1 MPSKALEVNIKTSK
15 VDVIIREEYTVLQDV
30 MSRYSGILDNL
41 KIFVTELCH
50 PYKNW
55 EFILREARNYSLDYF
70 HLLKEHEKGP
80 EAAKLFVNI
89 FLDSIRESQNT
100 NVKQDGADNLL
111 IYIQKIIKDSNADLA
126 RFIHVIEY
134 SFQEI
139 YSLGNKEFSLFVKS
153 FYQINKIA
161 VLLVEHNIPESSAA
175 AINRLIARY
184 LKESYDFWSGH
195 KDPIEWFFNE
205 AAVPDSE
212 KDEFKEIFSSVSHQ
226 DLQKFN
232 DTLKNNTR
240 QYKND
245 EKGLL
250 KELIKLPGYRQIA
263 DQYRK
268 IPRLLFKKGE
278 EVGHGQY
285 WKLIFLFHIMN
296 MDGLSVIH
304 EETLREVNRTLT
316 QLIDTEKP
324 KDLQP
329 LILKTFTIL
338 KESVTLYPG
347 TALNCIGNMGTA
359 IYRTDE
365 SELVDFFLESVM
377 DLGFQTPDFKG
388 VGNDWQA
395 KVNRAHIQ
403 NIRTWLE
410 IIEINPAW
418 SKKLLSSLIIYLS
431 VGGVYIKDTDL
442 FPRDITNLLNSNIGN
457 VYNLI
462 KQLTRL
468 FPAYF
473 NEIGAEGQLRDIS
486 TRLDEISFRKDVLV
500 HFLRKQSHV
509 ESSNRIIGL
518 IEAMLHFWLTKDK
531 DRLEEFL
538 PPNIHEQIEPEGLY
552 IDGVHKLIKDL
563 FNRKDIKNIKELL
576 DLDITSLRN
585 TYSKVTGIKS
595 TDLERLELSI
605 IFYKLIV
612 QKYSIDFYELDNYI
626 NQLQIGYFPDIH
638 PLKDALKQEDTYQK
652 ISGLL
657 SYLEKLKEIIL
668 SREQYDIREDIYHKR
683 HFTVDIPSMY
693 GSYHERK
700 FDTLGLTFRLESYL
714 NALFDDLVENIDLG
728 LITRDTIFKINDYL
742 ALFNQ
747 ALRLDGIL
755 SSEIEKQ
762 MELLKRSLEVRG
774 FTFTQ
779 FIDIFR
785 GFSQAVSNVVND
797 YFNAIHEQ
805 NLVKILRN
813 IPKESLL
820 PKYRTN
826 GHSFKD
832 DKLTLRVSEVFLRE
846 RIAFALGLQQLDLF
860 LSRIMNTLF
869 RQSDELSKEKLH
881 LLLNYDPQKAISS
894 IESSNR
900 LVSGVVHLGNKGL
913 NLVSLH
919 NHGFRVPPGFI
930 ITTEVYRYWDV
941 IQGYR
946 PAAQNFKAQIEREI
960 SSIERQTGKRFGNPK
975 NPLLFSV
982 RSGAPISQPGMMDT
996 FLNVGINEEIV
1007 KGIIDITGEAWF
1019 AWDCYRRFLQ
1029 SYGMAFGLDRND
1041 FDYIIGD
1048 VKEKLNVRHKINFTG
1063 EQMREITLAYKSYIS
1078 GHGIDVE
1085 ESPVKQLYITI
1096 SKVLESWNTP
1106 KAKAYRKIMKI
1117 SDDWGTA
1124 VTVQS
1129 MVFGNL
1135 HKNSGSGVVF
1145 THNPRLSGDLIT
1157 LWGDYALGN
1166 QGEDVVSGLVNTMPI
1181 SNRQAETENRDINS
1195 TLQNS
1200 FPKIYNA
1207 IKNCAT
1213 KLIYDSNWS
1222 PQEMEFTFETDA
1234 EEDLYFLQTRDMAI
1248 RHRTKVLSF
1257 VAGTKEETRFLGHGV
1272 GVSGGAMTGKVVF
1285 NLDEIRSFRKKEPGT
1300 SLILIRGDTVPDDIQ
1315 EIFESDGLLTARGG
1329 STSHAAIVAHRLG
1342 KTCVVGSPNLACMER
1357 ESSCSIDQVHLKTG
1371 DWLSIDGREGSIYSG
1386 KMEIEEV
1393 ARR

>member
-15 VDVIIREEYTVLQDV
+15 VDVIIREEYKVLRDA
-30 MSRYSGILDNL
+30 MSRYSGITDNL
-41 KIFVTELCH
+41 NVFITELCH

-55 EFILREARNYSLDYF
+55 EFIVKEARNYSLDYF
-70 HLLKEHEKGP
+70 HLLKKHPKGP
-80 EAAKLFVNI
+80 EAVKLLIEV
-89 FLDSIRESQNT
+89 FLEAITESQNALV
-100 NVKQDGADNLL
+100 NQDGADNLL
-111 IYIQKIIKDSNADLA
+111 IYIQKIIKDSKEDLP
-126 RFIHVIEY
+126 RFIGVIEY
-134 SFQEI
+134 SFNEI
-139 YSLGNKEFSLFVKS
+139 SSLEDKYFSLFVKS

-161 VLLVEHNIPESSAA
+161 SLLADRQLPESTAA
-175 AINRLIARY
+175 SINTLLKKY
-184 LKESYDFWSGH
+184 LKESYDFWSRH
-195 KDPIEWFFNE
+195 KDPMEWFINE
-205 AAVPDSE
+205 AAIPSSDI
-212 KDEFKEIFSSVSHQ
+212 DELGEIFKIVSHQ
-226 DLQKFN
+226 DLKKYQDNLIKIIHEN
-232 DTLKNNTR
+232 
-240 QYKND
+240 KND
-245 EKGLL
+245 KYSLL
-250 KELIKLPGYRQIA
+250 KELITLPGYRQIA

-268 IPRLLFKKGE
+268 IPRLLYKKGE
-278 EVGHGQY
+278 ETGHGQY

-316 QLIDTEKP
+316 LLIETEKP
-324 KDLQP
+324 KHLQP
-329 LILKTFTIL
+329 LILKTFRIL

-347 TALNCIGNMGTA
+347 TALNCVGNMGTA
-359 IYRTDE
+359 IYKTDE
-365 SELVDFFLESVM
+365 SELVGFFLESVM

-410 IIEINPAW
+410 IIELNPTW

-442 FPRDITNLLNSNIGN
+442 FPRDITNLLNSNIVN

-486 TRLDEISFRKDVLV
+486 TKLDEITFRKDVLV
-500 HFLRKQSHV
+500 HFVRKQSHV

-518 IEAMLHFWLTKDK
+518 IETMLKFWLTKEK
-531 DRLEEFL
+531 DGLKDFL
-538 PPNIHEQIEPEGLY
+538 PPDIYGQIKPEGPY
-552 IDGVHKLIKDL
+552 FNGVHTLINDIFK
-563 FNRKDIKNIKELL
+563 RKGLNKIKELL
-576 DLDITSLRN
+576 DLDIDTLRDIYKEKTEFN
-585 TYSKVTGIKS
+585 SV
-595 TDLERLELSI
+595 DLERIELAV
-605 IFYKLIV
+605 IFYKLLV
-612 QKYSIDFYELDNYI
+612 QKYSIDFLELDSYVNH
-626 NQLQIGYFPDIH
+626 LQPGYFSEINL
-638 PLKDALKQEDTYQK
+638 LKDAFKEEDTYHK

-657 SYLEKLKEIIL
+657 TYLEKLKEIIL
-668 SREQYDIREDIYHKR
+668 STDRYDIREDIYHKR

-700 FDTLGLTFRLESYL
+700 FDTLGLTFRLESL
-714 NALFDDLVENIDLG
+714 VNTLFDDLVENIDLG

-742 ALFNQ
+742 VLFNK

-762 MELLKRSLEVRG
+762 LELLKHSLKVRG

-805 NLVKILRN
+805 NLLKILN
-813 IPKESLL
+813 SAPKESLL
-820 PKYRTN
+820 SKYRTN
-826 GHSFKD
+826 GHSFSR
-832 DKLTLRVSEVFLRE
+832 DKLTHRVSEVFLRE

-860 LSRIMNTLF
+860 LSRIMKTLF
-869 RQSDELSKEKLH
+869 RQSDELSKDKLH

-894 IESSNR
+894 ITSSNR
-900 LVSGVVHLGNKGL
+900 LVSGVIHLGNKGL

-919 NHGFRVPPGFI
+919 NNGFRVPPGFI
-930 ITTEVYRYWDV
+930 ITTEVYRYWEV
-941 IQGYR
+941 IDGYK
-946 PAAQNFKAQIEREI
+946 PADNNLKSQVEREI
-960 SSIERQTGKRFGNPK
+960 VSIERQTGKHFGDPE

-996 FLNVGINEEIV
+996 FLNVGINEDIV
-1007 KGIIDITGEAWF
+1007 QGITDITGEPWF

-1041 FDYIIGD
+1041 FDDIIAGR
-1048 VKEKLNVRHKINFTG
+1048 KEKLKVRHKINFTG
-1063 EQMREITLAYKSYIS
+1063 EQMKQITLDYKNFILSK
-1078 GHGIDVE
+1078 GIPVE
-1085 ESPVKQLYITI
+1085 ESPINQLYITI
-1096 SKVLESWNTP
+1096 GKVLESWNTP
-1106 KAKAYRKIMKI
+1106 KARAYRKIMKI

-1166 QGEDVVSGLVNTMPI
+1166 QGEDVVSGLVNTLPI
-1181 SNRQAETENRDINS
+1181 SNRQAETENRDINK

-1200 FPKIYNA
+1200 FPEIYNA
-1207 IKNCAT
+1207 IRNCARE
-1213 KLIYDSNWS
+1213 LIYDRNWS
-1222 PQEMEFTFETDA
+1222 PQEMEFTFESGR
-1234 EEDLYFLQTRDMAI
+1234 EKDLYFLQTRDMAI
-1248 RHRTKVLSF
+1248 RQGKKVLSF
-1257 VAGTKEETRFLGHGV
+1257 VNGLETDTRFLGHGI

-1285 NLDEIRSFRKKEPGT
+1285 NLDEIRSFRKKEPDT
-1300 SLILIRGDTVPDDIQ
+1300 SLILVRGDTVPDDIQ
-1315 EIFESDGLLTARGG
+1315 EIFESNGLLTARGG

-1342 KTCVVGSPNLACMER
+1342 KTCVVGSPNLTCMEKDSR
-1357 ESSCSIDQVHLKTG
+1357 CSIDQIHLKTG

>member
-1 MPSKALEVNIKTSK
+1 MPSKALEVNIKTSR
-15 VDVIIREEYTVLQDV
+15 VDVIIREEYSVLREA
-30 MSRYSGILDNL
+30 MSRYPGILDNL

-55 EFILREARNYSLDYF
+55 EFIAKEARTYSLDYF
-70 HLLKEHEKGP
+70 HLLKEHPEGP
-80 EAAKLFVNI
+80 EAARLFIDI
-89 FLDSIRESQNT
+89 FLQTIMESQNT
-100 NVKQDGADNLL
+100 AVNQDGADNLL
-111 IYIQKIIKDSNADLA
+111 IYIQKIIKDSKADLP
-126 RFIHVIEY
+126 RFISVIGY
-134 SFQEI
+134 SFDRI
-139 YSLGNKEFSLFVKS
+139 YSLEEKYFSLFVKS

-161 VLLVEHNIPESSAA
+161 SLLAEQQLPADSVKS
-175 AINRLIARY
+175 INTLLKKY
-184 LKESYDFWSGH
+184 LKESYDFWAHH
-195 KDPIEWFFNE
+195 KDPMEWFISE
-205 AAVPDSE
+205 AAIPSSDTE
-212 KDEFKEIFSSVSHQ
+212 ALREIFRTVSHQ
-226 DLQKFN
+226 DLKRYH
-232 DTLKNNTR
+232 DTLAKLINK
-240 QYKND
+240 YKND
-245 EKGLL
+245 ENTLL
-250 KELIKLPGYRQIA
+250 KELITLPGYRQIA

-278 EVGHGQY
+278 ETGHGQY

-316 QLIDTEKP
+316 HLIDTENP
-324 KDLQP
+324 KNLQP
-329 LILKTFTIL
+329 LILKTFRIL

-359 IYRTDE
+359 IYKTDE

-410 IIEINPAW
+410 IIELNPTW

-431 VGGVYIKDTDL
+431 VGGVYIRDTDL
-442 FPRDITNLLNSNIGN
+442 FPRDITNLLNSSIAN

-473 NEIGAEGQLRDIS
+473 NEIGAEGKLRDIS
-486 TRLDEISFRKDVLV
+486 TKLDEITFRKDILV
-500 HFLRKQSHV
+500 HFVRKQSHV

-518 IEAMLHFWLTKDK
+518 IETMLHFWLTKEK
-531 DRLEEFL
+531 DGLKDFL
-538 PPNIHEQIEPEGLY
+538 PPDIYDRIKPDSPYFDGTHTLINDIFRRKGL
-552 IDGVHKLIKDL
+552 
-563 FNRKDIKNIKELL
+563 KNIREILNI
-576 DLDITSLRN
+576 DIDTLRD
-585 TYSKVTGIKS
+585 TYKGNAEFKS
-595 TDLERLELSI
+595 IDLERIELSFT
-605 IFYKLIV
+605 FYKLLV
-612 QKYSIDFYELDNYI
+612 QKYSIDYLELDSYVNH
-626 NQLQIGYFPDIH
+626 LQPGYFSEINL
-638 PLKDALKQEDTYQK
+638 LKDALSEEDTYHK

-657 SYLEKLKEIIL
+657 TYLEKLREIIL
-668 SREQYDIREDIYHKR
+668 SADQYEIREDIYHKR

-700 FDTLGLTFRLESYL
+700 FDSLGLTFRLESL
-714 NALFDDLVENIDLG
+714 VNTLFDDLVENIDLG

-742 ALFNQ
+742 ILFNR

-762 MELLKRSLEVRG
+762 LELLKRSLEVRG

-805 NLVKILRN
+805 NLFKILSNTPR
-813 IPKESLL
+813 ESLL
-820 PKYRTN
+820 SKYQPN
-826 GHSFKD
+826 SLSFSR
-832 DKLTLRVSEVFLRE
+832 DKLAHRVSEVFLRE
-846 RIAFALGLQQLDLF
+846 RIALALGLQQLDLF
-860 LSRIMNTLF
+860 LSRIMKTLF
-869 RQSDELSKEKLH
+869 RQADELPKDKLH
-881 LLLNYDPQKAISS
+881 LLLNYDPQKAISP
-894 IESSNR
+894 IVSSNR
-900 LVSGVVHLGNKGL
+900 LVSGVIHLGNKGL

-919 NHGFRVPPGFI
+919 NNGFRVPPGFI

-941 IQGYR
+941 IQGYK
-946 PAAQNFKAQIEREI
+946 PAENNFIAQVDREI
-960 SSIERQTGKRFGNPK
+960 ASIEIQTGKRFGNPGS
-975 NPLLFSV
+975 PLLLSV

-996 FLNVGINEEIV
+996 FLNVGINEDIV
-1007 KGIIDITGEAWF
+1007 QGIIDITGEPWF

-1041 FDYIIGD
+1041 FDDIIAD
-1048 VKEKLNVRHKINFTG
+1048 VKEELNVQHKINLTG
-1063 EQMREITLAYKSYIS
+1063 EQMKQITLDYKRFIVSR
-1078 GHGIDVE
+1078 GIDVE
-1085 ESPVKQLYITI
+1085 ESPIKQLYITI
-1096 SKVLESWNTP
+1096 GKVLESWNTP
-1106 KAKAYRKIMKI
+1106 KARAYRKIMKI

-1129 MVFGNL
+1129 MVFGNM

-1157 LWGDYALGN
+1157 LWGDYAVGN

-1181 SNRQAETENRDINS
+1181 SNRQAETENRDINKS
-1195 TLQNS
+1195 LQNS
-1200 FPKIYNA
+1200 FPNIYNA
-1207 IKNCAT
+1207 IRNCARE
-1213 KLIYDSNWS
+1213 LIYEKNWS
-1222 PQEMEFTFETDA
+1222 PQEMEFTFESDK

-1248 RHRTKVLSF
+1248 RHGKKVLSF
-1257 VAGTKEETRFLGHGV
+1257 AADSKTNIRFLGHGI

-1285 NLDEIRSFRKKEPGT
+1285 NLDEIRSFRKKEPET
-1300 SLILIRGDTVPDDIQ
+1300 SLILVRGDTVPDDIQ

-1342 KTCVVGSPNLACMER
+1342 KTCVVGSPNLTCMEKD
-1357 ESSCSIDQVHLKTG
+1357 SSCSIDQVHLKTG

>member
-15 VDVIIREEYTVLQDV
+15 VDVIIREEYTVLKEV
-30 MSRYSGILDNL
+30 MSKYSGILENL
-41 KIFVTELCH
+41 NVFITELCH

-55 EFILREARNYSLDYF
+55 EFILKEAKNYSLDYF
-70 HLLKEHEKGP
+70 HLLKEHARGP
-80 EAAKLFVNI
+80 EAAVLFVDI
-89 FLDSIRESQNT
+89 FLDTITESQKINI
-100 NVKQDGADNLL
+100 KQDGADNLL
-111 IYIQKIIKDSNADLA
+111 IYIQKIIKDSKADLS
-126 RFIHVIEY
+126 RFIQVLEY
-134 SFQEI
+134 SFKKI
-139 YSLGNKEFSLFVKS
+139 YSFGDEEFSLFVKS
-153 FYQINKIA
+153 YYQINKIA
-161 VLLVEHNIPESSAA
+161 ASLAQLNIPENLTAS
-175 AINRLIARY
+175 INKLLTKY
-184 LKESYDFWSGH
+184 LGESYEFWSGH
-195 KDPIEWFFNE
+195 KDPMEWFVNE
-205 AAVPDSE
+205 AAIPDPDKE
-212 KDEFKEIFSSVSHQ
+212 EFKEIFGSVSHQ
-226 DLQKFN
+226 DLQRSQS
-232 DTLKNNTR
+232 TLVNII
-240 QYKND
+240 QEYKDNGN
-245 EKGLL
+245 GLL
-250 KELIKLPGYRQIA
+250 KALINLPGYRQIA

-268 IPRLLFKKGE
+268 IPRILFKKGE

-324 KDLQP
+324 KNLQT
-329 LILKTFTIL
+329 LILKTFRIL
-338 KESVTLYPG
+338 KESVLLYPG
-347 TALNCIGNMGTA
+347 TALSCIGNMGTA

-410 IIEINPAW
+410 IIELNPTW

-431 VGGVYIKDTDL
+431 VAGVYIRDTDL
-442 FPRDITNLLNSNIGN
+442 FPRDITNLLNCNISN

-486 TRLDEISFRKDVLV
+486 TRLDEISYRKDALI

-518 IEAMLHFWLTKDK
+518 MEALLYFWLTKEK
-531 DRLEEFL
+531 EVLKEYL
-538 PPNIHEQIEPEGLY
+538 PPDIHERIKSEGPY
-552 IDGVHKLIKDL
+552 FNGVHALIKDL
-563 FNRKDIKNIKELL
+563 FKRKGLKDIKELL
-576 DLDITSLRN
+576 DIDKETLKDIYNKN
-585 TYSKVTGIKS
+585 TDVKS
-595 TDLERLELSI
+595 TDLERIELSVV
-605 IFYKLIV
+605 FYKLLV
-612 QKYSIDFYELDNYI
+612 QKYSIDFLELDNYV
-626 NQLQIGYFPDIH
+626 NQLQPGYFPDINL
-638 PLKDALKQEDTYQK
+638 LKDALKQKDTYHK
-652 ISGLL
+652 ISELL

-668 SREQYDIREDIYHKR
+668 SPDRYDIREDIYHKR

-700 FDTLGLTFRLESYL
+700 FDTLGLTFRIESL
-714 NALFDDLVENIDLG
+714 VNTLFDDLVENIDLG
-728 LITRDTIFKINDYL
+728 LITRDTFFRINDYL
-742 ALFNQ
+742 VLFDK
-747 ALRLDGIL
+747 AMRLDGIL

-762 MELLKRSLEVRG
+762 LELLNRSLEVRG

-785 GFSQAVSNVVND
+785 GFSEAVSNVVND

-805 NLVKILRN
+805 NLVKILNN
-813 IPKESLL
+813 IPEGSLIS
-820 PKYRTN
+820 KYRTN
-826 GHSFKD
+826 GHAYGR
-832 DKLTLRVSEVFLRE
+832 DKLAHRVSEVFLRE

-869 RQSDELSKEKLH
+869 RQSDELPKDKLH

-894 IESSNR
+894 IASSNR

-919 NHGFRVPPGFI
+919 NSGFRVPPGFI

-941 IQGYR
+941 IQGYS
-946 PAAQNFKAQIEREI
+946 PAEKNFKAQTDNEIADLERL
-960 SSIERQTGKRFGNPK
+960 TGKLFGNPK
-975 NPLLFSV
+975 NPLLLSV

-996 FLNVGINEEIV
+996 FLNVGINEDIV
-1007 KGIIDITGEAWF
+1007 QGIIDITGEVWF

-1041 FDYIIGD
+1041 FDDIIAN
-1048 VKEKLNVRHKINFTG
+1048 VKERLNVQHKINLTG
-1063 EQMREITLAYKSYIS
+1063 EQMREITLDYKSFII
-1078 GHGIDVE
+1078 GHGIEVE
-1085 ESPVKQLYITI
+1085 ESPIKQLYITI
-1096 SKVLESWNTP
+1096 GKVLESWNTT

-1129 MVFGNL
+1129 MVFGNM
-1135 HKNSGSGVVF
+1135 HKYSGSGVVF

-1157 LWGDYALGN
+1157 LWGDYAIGN

-1181 SNRQAETENRDINS
+1181 SNRQAETENRNING

-1200 FPKIYNA
+1200 FPNIYNA
-1207 IKNCAT
+1207 IKNCA
-1213 KLIYDSNWS
+1213 KELIYDRNWS
-1222 PQEMEFTFETDA
+1222 PQEMEFTFESGE

-1248 RHRTKVLSF
+1248 RQGKKVLSF
-1257 VAGTKEETRFLGHGV
+1257 VAGTKEETRFLGHGI
-1272 GVSGGAMTGKVVF
+1272 GVSGGAMAGKVVF
-1285 NLDEIRSFRKKEPGT
+1285 NLEEIRAFRIKEPDT
-1300 SLILIRGDTVPDDIQ
+1300 SLILVRGDTVPDDIQ

-1342 KTCVVGSPNLACMER
+1342 KTCVVGSPNLVCMER
-1357 ESSCSIDQVHLKTG
+1357 DSSCSLDQIHLNAG

>member
-1 MPSKALEVNIKTSK
+1 M
-15 VDVIIREEYTVLQDV
+15 
-30 MSRYSGILDNL
+30 
-41 KIFVTELCH
+41 
-50 PYKNW
+50 
-55 EFILREARNYSLDYF
+55 
-70 HLLKEHEKGP
+70 
-80 EAAKLFVNI
+80 
-89 FLDSIRESQNT
+89 
-100 NVKQDGADNLL
+100 
-111 IYIQKIIKDSNADLA
+111 
-126 RFIHVIEY
+126 
-134 SFQEI
+134 
-139 YSLGNKEFSLFVKS
+139 
-153 FYQINKIA
+153 
-161 VLLVEHNIPESSAA
+161 
-175 AINRLIARY
+175 
-184 LKESYDFWSGH
+184 
-195 KDPIEWFFNE
+195 EWFINE
-205 AAVPDSE
+205 AAIPAPDTRG
-212 KDEFKEIFSSVSHQ
+212 FREIFREVSHQ
-226 DLQKFN
+226 DLKEYR
-232 DTLKNNTR
+232 DTLEKMIKKN
-240 QYKND
+240 KND
-245 EKGLL
+245 EDGLL
-250 KELIKLPGYRQIA
+250 RELITLPGYRQIA

-278 EVGHGQY
+278 EAGKGQY

-296 MDGLSVIH
+296 MNGLSVIH

-316 QLIDTEKP
+316 QLIETEKP
-324 KDLQP
+324 KHLQP
-329 LILKTFTIL
+329 LILNTFRIL
-338 KESVTLYPG
+338 KESVSLYPI

-359 IYRTDE
+359 IYKTDE

-410 IIEINPAW
+410 IIELNPTW

-442 FPRDITNLLNSNIGN
+442 FPRDITNLLNSDIAN

-486 TRLDEISFRKDVLV
+486 TKLDEICFRKDVLV

-518 IEAMLHFWLTKDK
+518 MEEMLNFWLKKEKDGLK
-531 DRLEEFL
+531 DFL
-538 PPNIHEQIEPEGLY
+538 PPDIYGQIESEGLY
-552 IDGVHKLIKDL
+552 FDGVHALI
-563 FNRKDIKNIKELL
+563 NDIFKKKGLKNIKELL
-576 DLDITSLRN
+576 NLDIDTIRETCKENNEYDS
-585 TYSKVTGIKS
+585 V
-595 TDLERLELSI
+595 DLERIELSVM
-605 IFYKLIV
+605 FYKLLV
-612 QKYSIDFYELDNYI
+612 QKYSIDFLEIDSYV
-626 NQLQIGYFPDIH
+626 NQLQQGYFSEITL
-638 PLKDALKQEDTYQK
+638 LKSALKEDDTYHK

-657 SYLEKLKEIIL
+657 NYLGKLKDIIL
-668 SREQYDIREDIYHKR
+668 SADRYDIREDIYHKR

-700 FDTLGLTFRLESYL
+700 FDTLGLTFRLESL
-714 NALFDDLVENIDLG
+714 VNTLFDDLVDKIDLG

-742 ALFNQ
+742 SLFYK

-762 MELLKRSLEVRG
+762 LELLKRSLEVRG

-805 NLVKILRN
+805 NLLKILEQAPR
-813 IPKESLL
+813 ESLL
-820 PKYRTN
+820 HKYRSG
-826 GHSFKD
+826 GHSFSR
-832 DKLTLRVSEVFLRE
+832 DKLAHRVSEVFLRE
-846 RIAFALGLQQLDLF
+846 RIALALGLQQLDLF
-860 LSRIMNTLF
+860 LSRIMKTLF
-869 RQSDELSKEKLH
+869 RQSDQLPKDKLH

-894 IESSNR
+894 IASLNR
-900 LVSGVVHLGNKGL
+900 LASGVIHLGNKGL
-913 NLVSLH
+913 NLVSMH
-919 NHGFRVPPGFI
+919 NNGFRVPPGFI

-941 IQGYR
+941 IQGYK
-946 PAAQNFKAQIEREI
+946 PAENNFKAQVEREI
-960 SSIERQTGKRFGNPK
+960 ASIEKQTGKHFGDPV

-996 FLNVGINEEIV
+996 FLNVGINEDIV
-1007 KGIIDITGEAWF
+1007 RGIIDITGESWF

-1041 FDYIIGD
+1041 FDDIIAD
-1048 VKEKLNVRHKINFTG
+1048 MKERLKVQHKINFTG
-1063 EQMREITLAYKSYIS
+1063 EQMKKISLDYKNFIIS
-1078 GHGIDVE
+1078 RGIAVE
-1085 ESPVKQLYITI
+1085 ESPIKQLYITI
-1096 SKVLESWNTP
+1096 GKVLESWDTP
-1106 KAKAYRKIMKI
+1106 KARAYRKIMKI

-1129 MVFGNL
+1129 MVFGNI

-1181 SNRQAETENRDINS
+1181 SNRQAETENRDINK

-1200 FPKIYNA
+1200 FPEIYNA
-1207 IKNCAT
+1207 IRNCAR
-1213 KLIYDSNWS
+1213 KLIYDKSWS
-1222 PQEMEFTFETDA
+1222 PQEMEFTFESGK
-1234 EEDLYFLQTRDMAI
+1234 EKDLYFLQTRDMAI
-1248 RHRTKVLSF
+1248 RQGKKVLSF
-1257 VAGTKEETRFLGHGV
+1257 VTGPQTDTRFLGHGI
-1272 GVSGGAMTGKVVF
+1272 GVSGGAMTGKVIF
-1285 NLDEIRSFRKKEPGT
+1285 NLDEIRFFREKEPDT
-1300 SLILIRGDTVPDDIQ
+1300 SLILVRGDTVPDDIQ

-1342 KTCVVGSPNLACMER
+1342 KTCVVGSPNLTCMEKD
-1357 ESSCSIDQVHLKTG
+1357 SSCSIDQVHLKTG

>member
-1 MPSKALEVNIKTSK
+1 MPSKALEANIKTSK
-15 VDVIIREEYTVLQDV
+15 VDVIIPEEYNILREA
-30 MSRYSGILDNL
+30 MSRYSGIKDNL
-41 KIFVTELCH
+41 NVFITELCH

-55 EFILREARNYSLDYF
+55 EFIVKEARNYSLDYF
-70 HLLKEHEKGP
+70 HLLKEHPKGP
-80 EAAKLFVNI
+80 EAAKLLIDV
-89 FLDSIRESQNT
+89 FLGAITESQNT
-100 NVKQDGADNLL
+100 AVNRDGADNLL
-111 IYIQKIIKDSNADLA
+111 IYIQKIIKDSKDNLA
-126 RFIHVIEY
+126 RFMKVIES
-134 SFQEI
+134 SFNKI
-139 YSLGNKEFSLFVKS
+139 NSLEEKYFSLFVKS

-161 VLLVEHNIPESSAA
+161 SSLTDQKLPDNMTASVNKLL
-175 AINRLIARY
+175 RKY
-184 LKESYDFWSGH
+184 LKESYEFWLH
-195 KDPIEWFFNE
+195 HQDPMDWFINE
-205 AAVPDSE
+205 AAIPDS
-212 KDEFKEIFSSVSHQ
+212 DANDFREIFRTISHQ
-226 DLQKFN
+226 DLKGYQDSLTKIIHAH
-232 DTLKNNTR
+232 
-240 QYKND
+240 KND
-245 EKGLL
+245 ENSLL

-268 IPRLLFKKGE
+268 IPRMLFKKGE
-278 EVGHGQY
+278 DKGYGQY

-316 QLIDTEKP
+316 LLIDTEKP
-324 KDLQP
+324 KNLQP
-329 LILKTFTIL
+329 LILKTFRIL

-347 TALNCIGNMGTA
+347 TALNCIGNMGMA
-359 IYRTDE
+359 IYKTDE

-395 KVNRAHIQ
+395 KVNRAHIL

-410 IIEINPAW
+410 IIELNPTW

-442 FPRDITNLLNSNIGN
+442 FPRDITNLLNSDIGN

-486 TRLDEISFRKDVLV
+486 TKLDEICFRKDVLI

-518 IEAMLHFWLTKDK
+518 METILNFWLTKEK
-531 DRLEEFL
+531 DGLKNFL
-538 PPNIHEQIEPEGLY
+538 PPDIYRQIESDGPY
-552 IDGVHKLIKDL
+552 FDGVHSLIKDT
-563 FNRKDIKNIKELL
+563 FKRKGLKNIRELL
-576 DLDITSLRN
+576 DLDIDTLKGNLKENAEYDS
-585 TYSKVTGIKS
+585 I
-595 TDLERLELSI
+595 DLERLGLAV
-605 IFYKLIV
+605 IFYKLLI
-612 QKYSIDFYELDNYI
+612 QKYSIDFLELDSYI
-626 NQLQIGYFPDIH
+626 NHLQPGYFPEIDL
-638 PLKDALKQEDTYQK
+638 LKDAIKEDDTYHK

-668 SREQYDIREDIYHKR
+668 SQNHYDIREDIYHKR

-700 FDTLGLTFRLESYL
+700 FDTLGLTFRLESL
-714 NALFDDLVENIDLG
+714 VNTLFDDLVEKIDLG
-728 LITRDTIFKINDYL
+728 LITRDTIFKINGYL
-742 ALFNQ
+742 ILFYK
-747 ALRLDGIL
+747 ALRLDGII
-755 SSEIEKQ
+755 STEIEKQ

-805 NLVKILRN
+805 NLFKILHN
-813 IPKESLL
+813 APNESLL
-820 PKYRTN
+820 QKYRTN
-826 GHSFKD
+826 GHSFSR
-832 DKLTLRVSEVFLRE
+832 DKLTHRVSEVFLRE

-860 LSRIMNTLF
+860 LSRIMKTLF
-869 RQSDELSKEKLH
+869 RQSDELPKDKLH
-881 LLLNYDPQKAISS
+881 QLLNYDPQKAISS
-894 IESSNR
+894 IASSNR
-900 LVSGVVHLGNKGL
+900 LVSGVIHLGNKGL

-919 NHGFRVPPGFI
+919 NQGFRVPPGFI

-941 IQGYR
+941 IQGYI
-946 PAAQNFKAQIEREI
+946 PAENNFKTQVEREI
-960 SSIERQTGKRFGNPK
+960 ASIENQTGKRFGNPG
-975 NPLLFSV
+975 NPLLLSV

-996 FLNVGINEEIV
+996 FLNVGINEDIV
-1007 KGIIDITGEAWF
+1007 QGIIDITGESWF

-1041 FDYIIGD
+1041 FDDIIAN
-1048 VKEKLNVRHKINFTG
+1048 VKEKLKVQHKINLTG
-1063 EQMREITLAYKSYIS
+1063 EQMKQITLDYKSFIGS
-1078 GHGIDVE
+1078 RGIHVE
-1085 ESPVKQLYITI
+1085 DSPIKQLYITI
-1096 SKVLESWNTP
+1096 GKVLESWDTP
-1106 KAKAYRKIMKI
+1106 KARAYRKIMKI

-1129 MVFGNL
+1129 MVFGNM
-1135 HKNSGSGVVF
+1135 HKNSGSGVLF
-1145 THNPRLSGDLIT
+1145 THNPRLSGDSIT

-1166 QGEDVVSGLVNTMPI
+1166 QGEDVVSGLVNTLPI
-1181 SNRQAETENRDINS
+1181 SNRQAETENRDIDK

-1200 FPKIYNA
+1200 FPDIYNA
-1207 IKNCAT
+1207 IRNCA
-1213 KLIYDSNWS
+1213 KELIYDRNWS
-1222 PQEMEFTFETDA
+1222 PQEMEFTFESEK

-1248 RHRTKVLSF
+1248 RQGKKVLSF
-1257 VAGTKEETRFLGHGV
+1257 VTGSETDTRFMGHGI

-1285 NLDEIRSFRKKEPGT
+1285 NLNEIRSFRVKEPET
-1300 SLILIRGDTVPDDIQ
+1300 SLILVRGDTVPDDIQ

-1342 KTCVVGSPNLACMER
+1342 KTCVVGSPNLTCMEKD
-1357 ESSCSIDQVHLKTG
+1357 SSCSIDQIHLKTG

>member
-1 MPSKALEVNIKTSK
+1 MPSKALEVNIKSSK
-15 VDVIIREEYTVLQDV
+15 VDVTIREEYTVLQEV
-30 MSRYSGILDNL
+30 MSKYSGMSDNL
-41 KIFVTELCH
+41 NIFITELCH

-55 EFILREARNYSLDYF
+55 QFIIKEARNYSLDYF
-70 HLLKEHEKGP
+70 HLLKEHKKGP
-80 EAAKLFVNI
+80 EAAKLFVDI
-89 FLDSIRESQNT
+89 FLGAVTDSNDADVNR
-100 NVKQDGADNLL
+100 DGVDNLL
-111 IYIQKIIKDSNADLA
+111 IYIQKIIKESNTSLP
-126 RFIHVIEY
+126 RFTNTIEY
-134 SFQEI
+134 CFDRICTLNDEH
-139 YSLGNKEFSLFVKS
+139 FSLFVRS

-161 VLLVEHNIPESSAA
+161 ALLAEHKIPESTTAG
-175 AINRLIARY
+175 INALLRKY
-184 LKESYDFWSGH
+184 LQESYNYWSDN
-195 KDPIEWFFNE
+195 KDPMEWFINE
-205 AAVPDSE
+205 ADVPDTD
-212 KDEFKEIFSSVSHQ
+212 KDGLKEIFGSVSHA
-226 DLQKFN
+226 DLQKFQ
-232 DTLKNNTR
+232 DTLAGIVNEN
-240 QYKND
+240 KND
-245 EKGLL
+245 ESGLL
-250 KELIKLPGYRQIA
+250 RELTKLPGYRQIA

-278 EVGHGQY
+278 ETGHGQY

-316 QLIDTEKP
+316 QLIETENP
-324 KDLQP
+324 KNLQP
-329 LILKTFTIL
+329 LILKTFRIL
-338 KESVTLYPG
+338 EESVHLYPG

-377 DLGFQTPDFKG
+377 ELGFQTPDFKG

-410 IIEINPAW
+410 IIELNPTW

-431 VGGVYIKDTDL
+431 VGGVYIRDTDL

-473 NEIGAEGQLRDIS
+473 NEIGAEGHLRDIS
-486 TRLDEISFRKDVLV
+486 TRLDEITYRKDALV
-500 HFLRKQSHV
+500 HFVRKQSHV

-518 IEAMLHFWLTKDK
+518 IEALLTYWLTKKK
-531 DRLEEFL
+531 DALKEFL
-538 PPNIHEQIEPEGLY
+538 PPDIHRLIEPGGPY
-552 IDGVHKLIKDL
+552 FDGIHDLVKDL
-563 FNRKDIKNIKELL
+563 FKRKGFENIQDLLNLDNNELKS
-576 DLDITSLRN
+576 IYRG
-585 TYSKVTGIKS
+585 KTGPES
-595 TDLERLELSI
+595 VDLERLELSV
-605 IFYKLIV
+605 IFYKLLV
-612 QKYSIDFYELDNYI
+612 QKYSIDFLELDNYI
-626 NQLQIGYFPDIH
+626 NQLQPGYFSEINI
-638 PLKDALKQEDTYQK
+638 LKDAIKQGDTYHK

-657 SYLEKLKEIIL
+657 TYLEKLKEIIL
-668 SREQYDIREDIYHKR
+668 SPNQYDIREDIYHKR

-700 FDTLGLTFRLESYL
+700 FDTLGLTFRLESYV
-714 NALFDDLVENIDLG
+714 NTLFDDLVENIDLG

-742 ALFNQ
+742 ILFCK
-747 ALRLDGIL
+747 ALRLDGIQ

-762 MELLKRSLEVRG
+762 LELLKRSLEVPG

-785 GFSQAVSNVVND
+785 GFSQAVRNVVND

-805 NLVKILRN
+805 NLVKILN
-813 IPKESLL
+813 KIPIESLL

-826 GHSFKD
+826 GHSFST
-832 DKLTLRVSEVFLRE
+832 DKLAHRVSEVFLRE

-869 RQSDELSKEKLH
+869 RQSDELHKDKLQ

-894 IESSNR
+894 IASPNR
-900 LVSGVVHLGNKGL
+900 LISGVVHLGNKGL

-946 PAAQNFKAQIEREI
+946 PAEKNFNTQVDREI
-960 SSIERQTGKRFGNPK
+960 SSIEKQTGKKFGDPE
-975 NPLLFSV
+975 NPLLLSV

-996 FLNVGINEEIV
+996 FLNVGINENIV
-1007 KGIIDITGEAWF
+1007 QGIIDNTGEAWF

-1041 FDYIIGD
+1041 FDYIIAA
-1048 VKEKLNVRHKINFTG
+1048 VKEKLNVRQKINFTG
-1063 EQMREITLAYKSYIS
+1063 EQMKEISLAYKNFII
-1078 GHGIDVE
+1078 GKGIDIE

-1096 SKVLESWNTP
+1096 SKVLESWDTA
-1106 KAKAYRKIMKI
+1106 KARAYRKIMKI

-1181 SNRQAETENRDINS
+1181 SNRQAETENRDING

-1200 FPKIYNA
+1200 FPNIYNA
-1207 IKNCAT
+1207 IKKCAT
-1213 KLIYDSNWS
+1213 ELIYGSNWS
-1222 PQEMEFTFETDA
+1222 PQEMEFTFESGK

-1248 RHRTKVLSF
+1248 RHGTKVISF
-1257 VAGTKEETRFLGHGV
+1257 VAGPETDTRFLGHGI
-1272 GVSGGAMTGKVVF
+1272 GVSGGAMVGKVVF
-1285 NLDEIRSFRKKEPGT
+1285 NLDEIRSFRINEPDT

-1342 KTCVVGSPNLACMER
+1342 KTCVVGSPNLVCMER
-1357 ESSCSIDQVHLKTG
+1357 ESICSIDQVHLKTG
-1371 DWLSIDGREGSIYSG
+1371 DWLSIDGREGSIYLG